1 MLSECRLGRERQV
14 RSLTQRSG
22 AEATDIQGLGDK
34 KDSSGIGGRKYKN
47 EEAAGEVS
55 FWVGPIWV
63 GNWNV
68 SMKCVQ

>member
-1 MLSECRLGRERQV
+1 MREVAWRLGV
-14 RSLTQRSG
+14 QRKG
-22 AEATDIQGLGDK
+22 GEAEATDIQGLGDK
-34 KDSSGIGGRKYKN
+34 KDSSGISGRKYKN